1 MTELE
6 RRALLGDAEAQRECT
21 KKGIVLACPFCG
33 QEKIRILPVCGQGF
47 IECPK
52 CHCTTDLVDSVETAI
67 KQWDTRPAPP
77 IGRCGECKYWGG
89 RVCGVHDLMRDETG
103 YCSDF
108 EPKGGEENAVD

>member
-1 MTELE
+1 MTDLE
-6 RRALLGDAEAQRECT
+6 RRALLGDAEAQQECT

-67 KQWDTRPAPP
+67 NHWNTRPAPP
-77 IGRCGECKYWGG
+77 IGRCVECAYLKPWGECSN
-89 RVCGVHDLMRDETG
+89 TG
-103 YCSDF
+103 EMKSKDGFCNDF
-108 EPKGGEENAVD
+108 APKGGEEK